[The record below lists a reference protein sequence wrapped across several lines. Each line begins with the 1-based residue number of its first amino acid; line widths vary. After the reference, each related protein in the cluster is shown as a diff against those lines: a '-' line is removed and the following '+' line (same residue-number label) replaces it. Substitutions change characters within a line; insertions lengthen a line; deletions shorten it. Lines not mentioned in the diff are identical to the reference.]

1 VFISH
6 SSRDFEPAARIKV
19 WLGEQGF
26 EAPFLDFD
34 KHAGIPP
41 GADWEKTLYREIE
54 RSEAVIII
62 QTPNWLESKWCFAE
76 FTQARALGKAIFPV
90 IETPTGDTLISPDI
104 QTLDLRSD
112 RAGGLQ
118 RLSRQLT
125 QIALDAQGGFA
136 WDSGRPPYPGLL
148 AFQEEDAAL
157 YFGRDDDIRR
167 LIERLNARRAQGGA
181 KLIALLGASGSGKSS
196 LLRAGV
202 IPRLKRAGRNWIVL
216 PPMRPRARPVDEL
229 AQCLAVACSGN
240 ADWRKLREDLNG
252 QNVVL
257 MLSDVARDLRIKAA
271 ANEAQILLPID
282 QGEEL
287 FGAADL
293 DHAQRFF
300 EILNATLSDDQPFIA
315 VMALRS
321 DYLGQLQSAERLKTR
336 FEEFSLGPMPLARI
350 PQIIEGPARVAGL
363 RVDDAFVQQAVRD
376 AETADALPLL
386 AFALRELYDR
396 ASDDHYL
403 NLAEYNAL
411 GDAEAK
417 LTPLENSVRKAADEV
432 LAEAKP
438 GDEELNALRDAFVP
452 AMVRVNDQ
460 AEYVRRP
467 ARWDDLPSKSHSLLE
482 RLAKARLLIVSQ
494 QGDKR
499 MVEVAHEALLRKW
512 PRLRAWLDEA
522 REFLAGKQQ
531 LEVDLRDWERAS
543 EVDKPDALLA
553 GMKLHRA
560 RGWLLAWPQR
570 LSEKE
575 RAYIRVSID
584 QAETVE
590 RHKLRQRRIITWGSL
605 ATAAVLACVTVFAVL
620 QWQAAIAQ
628 KKTAETAQNHS
639 LVQALSGQAPRQHER
654 TQDERAAL
662 LARQAYLFNL
672 RSENPIL
679 YQANV
684 DDALR
689 TVLSF
694 DYFRRILRDHTD
706 RVWSI
711 GFSPD
716 RHTMASGSLDGTIRV
731 WDLLQPEAK
740 PIVLH
745 GHENWVTSVA
755 FSPDGQML
763 ASSGDD
769 KTVRLWDLRQASV
782 KPTIFNHNDRVW
794 SVAFSR
800 DGHTIASGG
809 QDKTVSLWDLR
820 QPSAKPIIL
829 NGHTDLVRSLAFSSD
844 GQMLASGS
852 DDKTVIL
859 WNLRQTDAEPIILRG
874 HEEAVTSVALS
885 PDGQMLAS
893 GSRDNTVRLWNLLQ
907 PDTPPAT
914 LFSQSLSVRF
924 VAFSPDGQMLAS
936 GGDDKTVRLWDLRRP
951 SAKPIE
957 LTGPLD
963 AVNSVAFSPDGQSL
977 AAGSDD
983 KTVGL
988 FELGAPS
995 AAPLI
1000 LRQKEAVSSVVFSPD
1015 ANTLAS
1021 GSMSFFWKEHDVNL
1035 WTLHRSE
1042 AKPIVLSI
1050 PKSAGIYSVAF
1061 SPDGQM
1067 LATSAESQN
1076 KAEGGVQLWNL
1087 TQPGSKPTVISEAR
1101 GYSVAFSPDGHML
1114 AAAGYKQIQVW
1125 NLRQL
1130 ETKPLVLEGH
1140 ENYVTSV
1147 AFSPDGHSIASGSK
1161 DNTVRLWNL
1170 EQANTAPII
1179 LRGHEQP
1186 ITSLAFAPNGHTI
1199 ASGSEDKTVRLWDLH
1214 HPNADPIVLRGHED
1228 KVRSVA
1234 FSVDGQTLASSSND
1248 QTIRLWWEPHQSNA
1262 VPTIL
1267 RAGLGSPTDGFS
1279 SVAFSSNGQS
1289 LASGSDDGSIR
1300 VWNVR
1305 TENLADL
1312 VCKKV
1317 WRNLT
1322 LDEWRRF
1329 VGEGVPYERTC
1340 PNLPADSESTNN
1352 SKPPAEPSRQI
1363 VTPEQTLPTDKST
1376 FNHYPR
1382 TVTLRWSKVPGAT
1395 SYSIETSRL
1404 SGSQWAANNQVPN
1417 LRSTS
1422 YTFDFVGKQKGRWR
1436 VWAVDDAGHE
1446 SGKSGWWEFTFT
1458 R

>member
-1 VFISH
+1 MARVFISH
-6 SSRDFEPAARIKV
+6 SSRDNGPAERIKV

-34 KHAGIPP
+34 KHVGISP
-41 GADWEKTLYREIE
+41 GADWEKTLYRQIE

-104 QTLDLRSD
+104 QALDLRKD
-112 RAGGLQ
+112 REGGLD

-136 WDSGRPPYPGLL
+136 WDPRRPPYPGLL

-216 PPMRPRARPVDEL
+216 PPMRPQARPVDEL
-229 AQCLAVACSGN
+229 AQCLAVACGGN

-252 QNVVL
+252 Q
-257 MLSDVARDLRIKAA
+257 DVALALRDFAHDLRIKAA

-287 FGAADL
+287 FGAADPDQARRL
-293 DHAQRFF
+293 F
-300 EILNATLSDDQPFIA
+300 EILDAALSDDQPFIA

-336 FEEFSLGPMPLARI
+336 FEEFSLGPMQITRI

-403 NLAEYNAL
+403 NLAEYHAL

-417 LTPLENSVRKAADEV
+417 LTPLENSVRKAADDV
-432 LAEAKP
+432 LAEARS
-438 GDEELNALRDAFVP
+438 GDEELIALRDAFVP

-460 AEYVRRP
+460 GEYVRRP
-467 ARWDDLPSKSHSLLE
+467 ARWDDLPSKSHPLLE

-494 QGDKR
+494 KGDDR

-512 PRLRAWLDEA
+512 PRLRIWLDEA

-543 EVDKPDALLA
+543 EAEKSDALLA
-553 GMKLHRA
+553 GLKLHRA
-560 RGWLLAWPQR
+560 RGWLLARPQQ

-575 RAYIRVSID
+575 RAYIRASID
-584 QAETVE
+584 QAGTVE
-590 RHKLRQRRIITWGSL
+590 RRKLRLRRIITWASV

-628 KKTAETAQNHS
+628 RKTAEAAQNYS
-639 LVQALSGQAPRQHER
+639 LVLALSGQAPRQLEYGR
-654 TQDERAAL
+654 DERAAL
-662 LARQAYLFNL
+662 LARQAYLLNL
-672 RSENPIL
+672 RSENPVL
-679 YQANV
+679 HQANV
-684 DDALR
+684 DDTLR

-694 DYFRRILRDHTD
+694 RYFSRVLRDHTD
-706 RVWSI
+706 RVWTI
-711 GFSPD
+711 DFSSD

-731 WDLLQPEAK
+731 WDLLHPEAQ
-740 PIVLH
+740 PIVMR
-745 GHENWVTSVA
+745 GHENWVTSIA

-763 ASSGDD
+763 LSGGDD
-769 KTVRLWDLRQASV
+769 KTVRLWDLRQANA
-782 KPTIFNHNDRVW
+782 KPTIFNHSDRVW

-809 QDKTVSLWDLR
+809 QDKTVNLWDLR
-820 QPSAKPIIL
+820 KPDAKPVIL
-829 NGHTDLVRSLAFSSD
+829 SGHTDLVRSLVFSVD

-852 DDKTVIL
+852 DDKTIIL
-859 WNLRQTDAEPIILRG
+859 WNLRQPDAAPTILRG
-874 HEEAVTSVALS
+874 HEEPVTSVALS
-885 PDGQMLAS
+885 PDGQALAS
-893 GSRDNTVRLWNLLQ
+893 SSSDNTIRLWSLPQ
-907 PDTPPAT
+907 PETPPTT
-914 LFSQSLSVRF
+914 LFSQSRPVRS

-936 GGDDKTVRLWDLRRP
+936 GGDDKTIRLWDLRQP
-951 SAKPIE
+951 GTKPIE
-957 LTGPLD
+957 LVRHLD
-963 AVNSVAFSPDGQSL
+963 PVNSVAFSPDGRSL

-983 KTVGL
+983 NTVSL
-988 FELGAPS
+988 FELGTPS
-995 AAPLI
+995 AAPPI
-1000 LRQKEAVSSVVFSPD
+1000 LKQKDAVSSLAFNPD
-1015 ANTLAS
+1015 ASTLAS
-1021 GSMSFFWKEHDVNL
+1021 GSASRFWKQHDVYL
-1035 WTLHRSE
+1035 WSLHQSE
-1042 AKPIVLSI
+1042 AKPISLSI
-1050 PKSAGIYSVAF
+1050 SKSSGIHSVAF

-1067 LATSAESQN
+1067 LATSAESEN
-1076 KAEGGVQLWNL
+1076 KTEGGVQLWNL
-1087 TQPGSKPTVISEAR
+1087 NQPGSKPTVINAR
-1101 GYSVAFSPDGHML
+1101 GYGMAFSPDGHML

-1130 ETKPLVLEGH
+1130 ESKPLVLEGH
-1140 ENYVTSV
+1140 ADYVTSV
-1147 AFSPDGHSIASGSK
+1147 AFSPDGNSVASGSK
-1161 DNTVRLWNL
+1161 DGTVRLWNL
-1170 EQANTAPII
+1170 EPADTVPLI
-1179 LRGHEQP
+1179 LRGHEQSV
-1186 ITSLAFAPNGHTI
+1186 TSVAFAPNGRTV
-1199 ASGSEDKTVRLWDLH
+1199 ASGSEDKTVRLWDVRQ
-1214 HPNADPIVLRGHED
+1214 PKSEPIVLRGHED

-1234 FSVDGQTLASSSND
+1234 FSADSQTLASGSND
-1248 QTIRLWWEPHQSNA
+1248 QTVRIWWESNA
-1262 VPTIL
+1262 APTIL
-1267 RAGLGSPTDGFS
+1267 RVALGSPTDGFG
-1279 SVAFSSNGQS
+1279 SVVFSSNGQS

-1300 VWNVR
+1300 VWNAR

-1312 VCKKV
+1312 VCTKV

-1329 VGEGVPYERTC
+1329 VGGIPYERTC
-1340 PNLPADSESTNN
+1340 PNLSADPESSRN
-1352 SKPPAEPSRQI
+1352 SKPPAKPSQAI
-1363 VTPEQTLPTDKST
+1363 ATPEQTLPTDKST
-1376 FNHYPR
+1376 FNYYPR
-1382 TVTLRWSKVPGAT
+1382 TVTLRWSEVPGAA
-1395 SYSIETSRL
+1395 SYSIERSFF
-1404 SGSQWAANNQVPN
+1404 GGGDWAAAYQASN

-1422 YTFDFVGKQKGRWR
+1422 YTFDFIGAQKGRWR

-1446 SGKSGWWEFTFT
+1446 SAKSGWREFTFT